1 MQCSTKLKP
10 CPSLLSQFFFMSLL
24 SKIVS
29 LLFHFK
35 IYQREVYLFIKKEN
49 KKEKRK
55 RREVYLENLNKFS
68 NIPFF
73 FFFGELEFY

>member
-1 MQCSTKLKP
+1 
-10 CPSLLSQFFFMSLL
+10 MSLL

-73 FFFGELEFY
+73 FFFGKLEFY